1 VEEGPSNLFLRGRKV
16 IVAKNS
22 TNLLRLGVQRLLFVA
37 GLGLAG
43 ALASATLVRFA
54 PGYGVAERELDPRWR
69 AESLE
74 ALRQKQALHQGLPSY
89 YFHYLA
95 ALAHGD
101 LGESDSLKRPIREL
115 LHQRLPVTGDSVVR
129 GLGLA
134 WLTAALLASLG
145 LAYRGWFFQ
154 ASSTAINS
162 LLLSL
167 PSAVVAMFAVHLRT
181 PVFCAIA
188 VAVFPR
194 LYSYV
199 QNLLVRSYDQP
210 HVLAARARG
219 LGSGAILLRH
229 VLPLAAPPL
238 LALVGVSFAIS
249 FGAAIPIEALCD
261 SPGLGQLAWQAA
273 LGRDLPLIV
282 NVTLVVSLVMLAANS
297 LADLAGRALAGS
309 LR

>member
-1 VEEGPSNLFLRGRKV
+1 MSDNNKSASLF
-16 IVAKNS
+16 
-22 TNLLRLGVQRLLFVA
+22 RLGLRRLLF
-37 GLGLAG
+37 LFCLALCG

-54 PGYGVAERELDPRWR
+54 PGTGLSERELDPRLR
-69 AESLE
+69 PDSLE
-74 ALRQKQALHQGLPSY
+74 ALRQQQALHQGLPSY
-89 YFHYLA
+89 YFHYLS

-101 LGESDSLKRPIREL
+101 LGESESLKRPVLDL
-115 LHQRLPVTGDSVVR
+115 LRQRFPTTANSVLR
-129 GLGLA
+129 GLAIA
-134 WLTAALLASLG
+134 WLAAAILASLG
-145 LAYRGWFFQ
+145 LALRGWFSL
-154 ASSTAINS
+154 ASATAFNS

-167 PSAVVAMFAVHLRT
+167 PSAVVAMLAVHLRT

-199 QNLLVRSYDQP
+199 RNLLLRAYDQP

-219 LGSGAILLRH
+219 LTTTTIFLRH

-238 LALVGVSFAIS
+238 LALLGVSFAIS

-273 LGRDLPLIV
+273 LSRDLPLIV
-282 NVTLVVSLVMLAANS
+282 NVTLIISLVMLVANS
-297 LADLAGRALAGS
+297 LADFAGRAFAAGNAQ
-309 LR
+309 